1 MRSAAA
7 GVSEDEPAEPW
18 HEHLTELLGEI
29 LAMDTEIKTKLEF
42 AAGTQLPEPCHS
54 RKPYES
60 PQLQEWGS
68 IVELTGGETQPPG
81 DADGGGSAPS

>member
-7 GVSEDEPAEPW
+7 GVSQDEPAEPW
-18 HEHLTELLGEI
+18 HEHLTELPGEI
-29 LAMDTEIKTKLEF
+29 LTMAKEIETKLEL
-42 AAGTQLPEPCHS
+42 AARTQLPEPCHS

-68 IVELTGGETQPPG
+68 IVELTRT
-81 DADGGGSAPS
+81 ARA